1 LTTKLLSCR
10 KKKNALKTKTIRDIL
25 SLEFKNAVELGDSNS
40 KTLGFLPQKAFEKY
54 AEQGQLIGAFE
65 NKTNNIQ
72 GYILYRISYN
82 RVTIV
87 HLCVNKEN
95 RNNGT
100 AKKLF
105 DYLKNTT
112 KHFDGIRLSCR
123 NDYNI
128 DSFWQKLGFVP
139 KKEKIGRSK
148 QQLPL
153 TIWWYPHSQND
164 LFSQVSEYEINNK
177 IVAVIDMNIFLD
189 IKNKRHEESLALK
202 SDWLVSEAILYCTRE
217 INNEIN
223 NGKTKEDRETS
234 RDLLKNFNI
243 LPLNNEIKFQEV
255 LNELINEFPVDSEND
270 KSDLRHIAYSI
281 SEGARFFITRDSILL
296 KRKKLFKNY
305 NLTIYTPSEFITHLD
320 EHTHV
325 SKYEPQILIGTDI
338 NSRRVNSENIETYI
352 NTFLQPYEKKS
363 HFKKIVLKSLSNPQK
378 NEIIT
383 ISKNNILLALIIFNR
398 DFDSKLSIPV
408 FRFLNSP
415 LKSTLSKHILFKT
428 LFLTTEEN
436 RSKIEITDRQ
446 LDNDLKIS
454 IQESRFIQFE
464 NTWIKE
470 SINQILSVSDFNSK
484 FSLNKNL
491 KHIITEI
498 DKNSENQS
506 IKEYNYERF
515 FSPLKI
521 SDLDIP
527 TYIVP
532 IKPYWA
538 QQLFND
544 KSKEQLALFEPEY
557 ELLLNRENVYYR
569 SSMPR
574 VLKSPSRILW
584 YLSENKTTKQSGSII
599 ASSYIDEVFVDSP
612 KKLFK
617 QFQKLG
623 IYKWKDISNTAKSKK
638 EIMAFIFS
646 DTELFRNS
654 ISIEKTKKIFSEY
667 ENKKFMIV
675 APLKI
680 NIETYIRIYKEG
692 LSK

>member
-1 LTTKLLSCR
+1 MKI
-10 KKKNALKTKTIRDIL
+10 KIIKDIL
-25 SLEFKNAVELGDSNS
+25 SLEFKKLVKLGDSNS
-40 KTLGFLPQKAFEKY
+40 KTLGFLPKKAFEKY

-65 NKTNNIQ
+65 NKTKNLQ

-87 HLCVNKEN
+87 HLCVDKEN

-112 KHFDGIRLSCR
+112 KDFDGIKLSCR

-128 DSFWQKLGFVP
+128 DKFWQNLGFVP
-139 KKEKIGRSK
+139 KKERIGRSI

-189 IKNKRHEESLALK
+189 IKNNRHEDSLALK
-202 SDWLVSEAILYCTRE
+202 SDWLVSEAVLYCTRE

-223 NGKTKEDRETS
+223 KGKTKEDRESS

-243 LPLNNEIKFQEV
+243 LPLNNEMKFQKV
-255 LNELINEFPVDSEND
+255 LEELMNEFPVENEND
-270 KSDLRHIAYSI
+270 ISDLKHIAYSI

-296 KRKKLFKNY
+296 KRKKFFKNY
-305 NLTIYTPSEFITHLD
+305 NITIYLPSEFITHLD
-320 EHTHV
+320 EHIHV

-338 NSRRVNSENIETYI
+338 SSKRVNSENIETYI
-352 NTFLQPYEKKS
+352 NTFLQPYERKND
-363 HFKKIVLKSLSNPQK
+363 FRKIVNKSLSDPHK

-383 ISKNNILLALIIFNR
+383 ISKDNILLAFVIFNR
-398 DFDSKLSIPV
+398 DYDSKLSIPV
-408 FRFLNSP
+408 FRFLTSP
-415 LKSTLSKHILFKT
+415 LKSTLSKHLLFKM
-428 LFLTTEEN
+428 LYLATEEN
-436 RSKIEITDRQ
+436 RTNIEITDRQ
-446 LDNDLKIS
+446 LDNDTKTN
-454 IQESRFIQFE
+454 IQESRFIQVKSI
-464 NTWIKE
+464 WIKK
-470 SINQILSVSDFNSK
+470 SINETLTISEFNSK
-484 FSLNKNL
+484 FSTNEDF
-491 KHIITEI
+491 KHIITVI
-498 DKNSENQS
+498 DDNSENKS

-521 SDLDIP
+521 LDLDIP

-532 IKPYWA
+532 IKPYWS

-569 SSMPR
+569 SSVPKI
-574 VLKSPSRILW
+574 LKSPSRILW
-584 YLSENKTTKQSGSII
+584 YNSENKITKNSGSII

-612 KKLFK
+612 KKLFN
-617 QFQKLG
+617 QFKKLG
-623 IYKWKDISNTAKSKK
+623 IYKWKDISNTAKNKN

-646 DTELFRNS
+646 ETELFVNP
-654 ISIEKTKKIFSEY
+654 ISIEKTKKIFSKY
-667 ENKKFMIV
+667 ESKKFMIV

-680 NIETYIRIYKEG
+680 NNETYIRIYKEG